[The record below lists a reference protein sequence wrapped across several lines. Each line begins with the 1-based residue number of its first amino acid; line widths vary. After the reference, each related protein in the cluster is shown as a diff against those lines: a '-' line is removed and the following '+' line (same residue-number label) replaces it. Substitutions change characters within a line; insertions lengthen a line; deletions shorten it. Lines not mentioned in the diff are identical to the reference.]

1 MTLESF
7 AQKANF
13 DIICMPEPQ
22 KDVKGVY
29 IGDLLSWVMGKA
41 ESGNAWITIM
51 TNVNVVAVATL
62 ADVSCVVLAE
72 GVLPEESV
80 IAAAKDKGVNILSTP
95 LTQYEAA
102 KKISA
107 VFR

>member
-1 MTLESF
+1 
-7 AQKANF
+7 
-13 DIICMPEPQ
+13 MPDPK

-51 TNVNVVAVATL
+51 TNINVVAVATL

-72 GVLPEESV
+72 GVMPEESV
-80 IAAAKDKGVNILSTP
+80 IQAAREKGVNILSTA